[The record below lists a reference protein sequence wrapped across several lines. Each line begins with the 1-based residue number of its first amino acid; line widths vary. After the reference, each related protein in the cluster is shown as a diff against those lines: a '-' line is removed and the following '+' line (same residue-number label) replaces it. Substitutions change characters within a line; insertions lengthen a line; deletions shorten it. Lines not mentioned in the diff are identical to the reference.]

1 MSLDLQESVSQ
12 LQKLFDAGNKDEV
25 AKLATQ
31 LKIKL
36 AQSGLYFAPPNA
48 NVQDLL
54 AARSILEIAA
64 FNALRRGNLA
74 GYAQYNAALQ
84 PFYVNLAN
92 TLTPSPNR
100 PIIIGLEL
108 LAMLSEGKYSQFHMT
123 LEALDIAD
131 LGDVFV
137 RWPVD
142 LERWMMEGAYNKIYR
157 ARERVPR
164 EEYAVLLDRLMGTIR
179 EQIALT
185 IETSY
190 PSLPLANA
198 AQLLF
203 FKDGETSLLVQF
215 TVERGWSLEPS
226 TQTFTFPKSPI
237 PDIALAAVAAH
248 GSSRIALDI
257 AGGKGIKRGAPMQSM
272 IRPALELTHELESIV

>member
-1 MSLDLQESVSQ
+1 MSLDLQRSVAD
-12 LQKLFDAGNKDEV
+12 LQKRFDAGAKDDV
-25 AKLATQ
+25 AKQASQ
-31 LKIKL
+31 LKVQL
-36 AQSGLYFAPPNA
+36 VRSGLYFAPPEA
-48 NVQDLL
+48 DAKDLL
-54 AARSILEIAA
+54 AARTILEIAT
-64 FNALRRGNLA
+64 FNALRQSNLTA
-74 GYAQYNAALQ
+74 YTQYNAALQ
-84 PFYVNLAN
+84 AFYVNLASV
-92 TLTPSPNR
+92 LPASPNR
-100 PIIIGLEL
+100 PIIIGLQL

-123 LEALDIAD
+123 LEALDVSE

-190 PSLPLANA
+190 PSLPLQNA
-198 AQLLF
+198 AALLF
-203 FKDGETSLLVQF
+203 FKSGETSQLVKF
-215 TVERGWSLEPS
+215 ATERGWDLEPS

-248 GSSRIALDI
+248 DSSRIALDI
-257 AGGKGIKRGAPMQSM
+257 AGGKGIKRGGPMQAM
-272 IRPALELTHELESIV
+272 IKPALDLANQLEAIV